1 MSTIN
6 TTEPIWKTVIS
17 NVHRLITLK
26 KSQQD
31 RKKPDEYKK
40 IQFSIN
46 SYEKWLCA
54 LNAGLAE
61 HQYDK
66 PENTSEY
73 CKLLAGPPLNFTKG
87 LIGRFQEV
95 LTHGCFIE
103 FKDMSNPGQAIRA
116 EVAGCANRDSQ
127 SASTT
132 TPSQDSV
139 YSTVEAIPKK
149 LAEEGERP
157 GDDDPIGQRVYD
169 LKLITGVGEAHAR
182 KMIEKGITLEGLLA
196 DWEKFARDDPMHG
209 CLMLENMQAPEG
221 YSGKGGFAN
230 LSANRQQA
238 LKFADLQARMAK
250 CGPNLSSLTH
260 HQLIGVKYFHDIKH
274 KIPRAEIVKTEKYL
288 QLMAKHMNPKLQI
301 QCCGSYRRGRERSGD
316 IDSLLYHEDLHTAE
330 DVAKFESENG
340 AILQAFVTKL
350 TKSGFLTDHLSLG
363 DTKYM
368 GVGHLPNKPG
378 KPAEYTIHRRI
389 DIRFVPANSFGSS
402 LMYFTGSKTF
412 NTTIRSACLKKGYT
426 LCEYGLFKIVKDANG
441 RFIKKGDVYVKGE
454 QVDTKTEE
462 DVFRFLGLEYKTPA
476 ERDI

>member
-1 MSTIN
+1 MSSTQQQS
-6 TTEPIWKTVIS
+6 IWPTVIS
-17 NVHRLITLK
+17 NVHRLIALK

-31 RKKPDEYKK
+31 RKQPDEYKK
-40 IQFSIN
+40 LQFSIN
-46 SYEKWLCA
+46 SYEKWLNA
-54 LNAGLAE
+54 LNTGLAE
-61 HQYDK
+61 HQDDN
-66 PENTSEY
+66 PQNPDEY
-73 CKLLAGPPLNFTKG
+73 VKLLAGPPLNFTKG

-95 LTHGCFIE
+95 LAHGCFIE
-103 FKDMSNPGQAIRA
+103 FKDAGAGSLSGSAGFANPGPQA
-116 EVAGCANRDSQ
+116 AN
-127 SASTT
+127 ATT
-132 TPSQDSV
+132 SGQESV

-157 GDDDPIGQRVYD
+157 GDEDPVGQRVYD

-182 KMIEKGITLEGLLA
+182 KMVEKGITLEGLLS
-196 DWEKFARDDPMHG
+196 DWEKFASADPMHG
-209 CLMLENMQAPEG
+209 CLMLENMQAPDG

-230 LSANRQQA
+230 LSASRQHA
-238 LKFADLQARMAK
+238 LKFADLQARMAQY
-250 CGPNLSSLTH
+250 GPTLSSLTH

-288 QLMAKHMNPKLQI
+288 QLMAKHMNPRFQI

-316 IDSLLYHEDLHTAE
+316 IDSLLYHKDLHTAE

-378 KPAEYTIHRRI
+378 KPDEYTIHRRI

-426 LCEYGLFKIVKDANG
+426 LCEYGLFKIEKDATG
-441 RFIKKGDVYVKGE
+441 KFIKKGDVYVKGE
-454 QVDTKTEE
+454 QVETKTEE

>member
-1 MSTIN
+1 MSATN
-6 TTEPIWKTVIS
+6 HKPLWPTVIA
-17 NVHRLITLK
+17 NVHRLIALK
-26 KSQQD
+26 KSMQD
-31 RKKPDEYKK
+31 RKQPDEYKK
-40 IQFSIN
+40 LQFSIN
-46 SYEKWLCA
+46 SYEKWLTV
-54 LNAGLAE
+54 LTTGLAA
-61 HQYDK
+61 HQNDN
-66 PENTSEY
+66 PENPAEY
-73 CKLLAGPPLNFTKG
+73 VKLLAGPPLNFTKG

-95 LTHGCFIE
+95 MTNGCFIE
-103 FKDMSNPGQAIRA
+103 FKDQESMAAECANPGLQAA
-116 EVAGCANRDSQ
+116 DPVLPKPE
-127 SASTT
+127 T
-132 TPSQDSV
+132 SV

-157 GDDDPIGQRVYD
+157 GDEDPVGQRVYD

-182 KMIEKGITLEGLLA
+182 KMVEKGITLEGLLG
-196 DWEKFARDDPMHG
+196 DWEKFANADPMSG
-209 CLMLENMQAPEG
+209 CLMLENMAVPEG
-221 YSGKGGFAN
+221 YNGKGGFAN
-230 LSANRQQA
+230 LSASRQHA
-238 LKFADLQARMAK
+238 LKFADLQARMAQH
-250 CGPNLSSLTH
+250 GPSLSSLTH
-260 HQLIGVKYFHDIKH
+260 HQLIGIKYFHDIKH

-288 QLMAKHMNPKLQI
+288 QLMAKHMNPKFRI

-316 IDSLLYHEDLHTAE
+316 IDSLLYHEDLQTAE
-330 DVAKFESENG
+330 DVAKFEAENG

-426 LCEYGLFKIVKDANG
+426 LCEYGLFKIEKDAQG

-454 QVDTKTEE
+454 QVETKTEE